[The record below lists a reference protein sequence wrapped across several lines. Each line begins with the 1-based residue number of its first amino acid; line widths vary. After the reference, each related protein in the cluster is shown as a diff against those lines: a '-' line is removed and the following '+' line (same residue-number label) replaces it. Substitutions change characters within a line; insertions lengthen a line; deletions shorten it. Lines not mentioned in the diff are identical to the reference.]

1 MRCMPIRNSVR
12 RAKRGTI
19 LAGAIVF
26 GILLS
31 GCYAGGGPKR
41 TIEAGS
47 GGPGS
52 LAGAP
57 AVSYD
62 VKRLDGRTDGLSR
75 YRGSVVV
82 MNLWATWCPPCRE
95 EMPALQQFYRE
106 NKAKGVVVLGVDQGE
121 SAEAAGAFTR
131 ENGVTFPILL
141 DADQQYGRS
150 YAAVGLPTTVIVGRN
165 GHVMRGIDGQLSLA
179 QMREA
184 VGPALRAQ

>member
-1 MRCMPIRNSVR
+1 MRCVARLPW
-12 RAKRGTI
+12 
-19 LAGAIVF
+19 AIMVST
-26 GILLS
+26 LLV

-41 TIEAGS
+41 TIDGGS

-57 AVSYD
+57 AVSYE
-62 VKRLDGRTDGLSR
+62 VKRLDGRSDALAR

-95 EMPALQQFYRE
+95 EMPTLQQFYAE

-121 SAEAAGAFTR
+121 SAQAAGNFAR
-131 ENGVTFPILL
+131 AAGVTFPILL

-150 YAAVGLPTTVIVGRN
+150 YAAIGLPTTVIVDRS
-165 GHVMRGIDGQLSLA
+165 GHVVRGIDGQLTLA
-179 QMREA
+179 AMREA
-184 VGPALRAQ
+184 VAPVLRTQ

>member
-1 MRCMPIRNSVR
+1 MRCLWS
-12 RAKRGTI
+12 
-19 LAGAIVF
+19 LAGAISL

-31 GCYAGGGPKR
+31 GCYSGGGPKR
-41 TIEAGS
+41 TIDASS

-62 VKRLDGRTDGLSR
+62 VKRIDGQTDGLSR

-106 NKAKGVVVLGVDQGE
+106 NRTKGVVVLGVDQGE
-121 SAEAAGAFTR
+121 SAQAASAFAR
-131 ENGVTFPILL
+131 EHGVTFPILL

-165 GHVMRGIDGQLSLA
+165 GHVMRGIDGQLTLA

>member
-1 MRCMPIRNSVR
+1 MRCLTVPMQSAAA
-12 RAKRGTI
+12 RA
-19 LAGAIVF
+19 AAWAIASS
-26 GILLS
+26 ILLS
-31 GCYAGGGPKR
+31 GCYSGGGPKR
-41 TIEAGS
+41 TIDGGA

-62 VKRLDGRTDGLSR
+62 VKRVDGRTDALAR

-95 EMPALQQFYRE
+95 EMPALQQLYRE
-106 NKAKGVVVLGVDQGE
+106 EKSKGVVVLGVDQGE
-121 SAEAAGAFTR
+121 SADAAGAFAR
-131 ENGVTFPILL
+131 AHGVTFPILL

-150 YAAVGLPTTVIVGRN
+150 YAAVGLPTTVIVDRR
-165 GHVMRGIDGQLSLA
+165 GHVVRGIDGQLTLA

-184 VGPALRAQ
+184 IGPALRAQ